1 MVIKNKKASYEYF
14 LVEEFEAGMILTGTE
29 VKSVRK
35 GSASINEAYCI
46 FQNGELY
53 IRDMH
58 IAEYV
63 QGSYNNHEEKRMR
76 KLLLKKSELKKLH
89 KKVKEKG
96 LSIVPVRIF
105 FSARGLIKIV
115 ISLAKGKKSFD
126 KRETIKRK
134 DLKRDLDRSQAY

>member
-14 LVEEFEAGMILTGTE
+14 LLEEFEAGMILTGTE
-29 VKSVRK
+29 IKSIRK

-46 FQNGELY
+46 FQNGELF

-58 IAEYV
+58 IAEYL

-76 KLLLKKSELKKLH
+76 KLLLKRSEVKKLH

-96 LSIVPVRIF
+96 LSIVPVKIF
-105 FSARGLIKIV
+105 FSDRGFAKIV

-134 DLKRDLDRSQAY
+134 DQKRDLDRSQAY